1 MGGTNLAKK
10 WHSSNPEYVGVSIA
24 LVGYVDTQELYDVQH
39 AQLSIQSFKRKESH
53 RDKQLQEGFM
63 DSTVP
68 IKNCTYCMCPPNLS
82 LSLRHYNM
90 LGSTLAALQHVRVN
104 PESTMAM

>member
-1 MGGTNLAKK
+1 MFNMLNFRSRVSKEKK
-10 WHSSNPEYVGVSIA
+10 ATGISN
-24 LVGYVDTQELYDVQH
+24 
-39 AQLSIQSFKRKESH
+39 F
-53 RDKQLQEGFM
+53 QEGFM

-90 LGSTLAALQHVRVN
+90 LGSTLAALQHVRVS
-104 PESTMAM
+104 PESTMTM